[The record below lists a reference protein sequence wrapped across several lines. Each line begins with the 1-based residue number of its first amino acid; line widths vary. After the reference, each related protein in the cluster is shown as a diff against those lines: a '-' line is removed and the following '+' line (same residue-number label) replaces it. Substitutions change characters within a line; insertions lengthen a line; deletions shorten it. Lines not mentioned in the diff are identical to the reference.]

1 MLNWKRYGRSKQGGV
16 MISTLPSRAVINDSI
31 DDFDPVDIQSLLDEW
46 KNLLNL
52 ETLSLIDMDTLM
64 LSLFKATLE
73 SRFERMQIYWI
84 K

>member
-1 MLNWKRYGRSKQGGV
+1 
-16 MISTLPSRAVINDSI
+16 MISTLLSRAVINDSI

>member
-1 MLNWKRYGRSKQGGV
+1 